1 MKITSFLL
9 SASRVLAVAG
19 LAGALSLPAT
29 AAALFTL
36 KGTTPE
42 VRVETESE
50 VRLSVLGWS
59 DADKAAELVDQY
71 RAYTTSQDHTAFS
84 KFLQQ
89 QDTRGY
95 LFTKAATGYTVK
107 YAWQD
112 PASPDQRMVL
122 LVTPGLKTR
131 NPYMWKAANHDPAPF
146 TLVEIRWQGDEAIV
160 KTSLDA
166 SIEINADGLL
176 QLQDYE
182 GAATFATLRDNTPY
196 YLKRNS

>member
-1 MKITSFLL
+1 MKIASFLL
-9 SASRVLAVAG
+9 SATRVLAVAG
-19 LAGALSLPAT
+19 LAGALSLPAQ

-36 KGTTPE
+36 KGTTPD

-59 DADKAAELVDQY
+59 DADQAAELVEQY
-71 RAYTTSQDHTAFS
+71 RAWMTSADHAAFGA
-84 KFLQQ
+84 FLAQ

-112 PASPDQRMVL
+112 TGSPGQPMVL

-131 NPYMWKAANHDPAPF
+131 NPYLWKTANDDPAPF
-146 TLVEIRWQGDEAIV
+146 SLLEIRWSGDDAIV
-160 KTSLDA
+160 KSSLEA
-166 SIEINADGLL
+166 PIEINADGLL
-176 QLQDYE
+176 QLQDFDA
-182 GAATFATLRDNTPY
+182 AATFATLHDNTPY
-196 YLKRNS
+196 YLKRGS

>member
-9 SASRVLAVAG
+9 SATRVLAVAG
-19 LAGALSLPAT
+19 LAGALSLPAS

-59 DADKAAELVDQY
+59 DADKAAGLVDQY
-71 RAYTTSQDHTAFS
+71 RTWTTSQDHAAFD

-89 QDTRGY
+89 QDTKGY

-112 PASPDQRMVL
+112 SASPDQRMVL

-131 NPYMWKAANHDPAPF
+131 NPYMWKSANSNPAPF
-146 TLVEIRWQGDEAIV
+146 TLVEIRWQGDEAIM

-176 QLQDYE
+176 QLQNYDD
-182 GAATFATLRDNTPY
+182 AATFATVRDNTPY